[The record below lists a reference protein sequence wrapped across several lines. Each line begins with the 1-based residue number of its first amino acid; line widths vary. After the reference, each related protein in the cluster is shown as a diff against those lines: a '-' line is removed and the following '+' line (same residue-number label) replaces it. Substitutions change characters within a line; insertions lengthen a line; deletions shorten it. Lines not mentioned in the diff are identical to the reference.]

1 MRNSQGFSLL
11 EVLVTIVLVTVGVLG
26 MVALQSKSIH
36 YTQDAINRNAAIN
49 LSYELIEIMRAFRAD
64 LQRNTIMINGLNAGL
79 KETSV
84 LYQADGALQLN
95 AAACPASRVGQ
106 SLIQQANCWLKQV
119 EAILPDASAL
129 TEFFVLCPSYKLDSS
144 QRPVCAGSSYT
155 GSSLAIQLAWRSK
168 EAVCG
173 EEFDSDI
180 CTFTTR
186 VEL

>member
-1 MRNSQGFSLL
+1 MQSSQGFSLL

-36 YTQDAINRNAAIN
+36 YTQEAINRNAAIN
-49 LSYELIEIMRAFRAD
+49 LSHELIEIMRAFRAD
-64 LQRNTIMINGLNAGL
+64 LQRNTSVTNGLNAGL

-84 LYQADGALQLN
+84 LYQADGGLKFN
-95 AAACPASRVGQ
+95 ATGCPASSVGQ

-119 EAILPDASAL
+119 EATLPDASAL

-155 GSSLAIQLAWRSK
+155 GSTLAIQLAWRSK